1 MCSSRKSSPSASPAR
16 SRQPRGA
23 APSWAIF
30 WGRTDVLGQIAI
42 FLIDTVMACFVYL
55 LLIRFHFQ
63 WLRVPFRN
71 PAGQF
76 VLATTSWAVMP
87 ARRIVPGLAGLDL
100 ATLLLA
106 WLAEALS
113 LWAQS
118 AIAGAEPTLAA
129 LAAVAAVE
137 LLRFS
142 IYILV
147 FAVILH
153 VAISWINPDA
163 PVEPLLE
170 MVTRPFLRPL
180 RRYVPPVANVD
191 LTPMVLIVLLY
202 VLLIPLNY
210 LRM

>member
-1 MCSSRKSSPSASPAR
+1 
-16 SRQPRGA
+16 
-23 APSWAIF
+23 
-30 WGRTDVLGQIAI
+30 VLGQIAI

-210 LRM
+210 LRMAAAGL